1 MRKISLPTLSLGLLP
16 TLLGTVVLIGWYTHN
31 TTLIQVSPT
40 FVPMQYNTAL
50 GFLMSGIGILF
61 AVFYR
66 LQLAQVCGLI
76 VFLTGGLTLIE
87 YGFVVDLGIDQLF
100 MEHYVTTAT
109 SNPGRMAPNTALSFA
124 VTGIA
129 LLFITGSNSSKTKLA
144 LIGIMGA
151 LAFGLGTIAAAG
163 YATNLETAYG
173 WGNLTRMAIHTAV
186 GFLFIGLGLISY
198 AWSKDRHQRT
208 TLPSW
213 LSYVV
218 SIVFLTITVSLW
230 QALNA
235 IQAVGIAQY
244 FVLVFGAVTAAA
256 LGGLVHNVG
265 RLKNI
270 ADQRTQHLEAE
281 ITERSRAEEEA
292 ETAAALLREAIEAIP
307 EGFVVYDSSDQLM
320 LINQKMKEF
329 YSRVAH
335 LLEPGV
341 TLAELLEEDFE
352 QSENERDQSNS
363 QKDAILEQY
372 NSADG
377 EPILRQGVDGRW
389 IESRDH
395 RISTGGVVGIRT
407 DVTRYIEAEKELRE
421 QMDEIETF
429 NNIAVG
435 RELRMI
441 ELKSEINNLLGKLG
455 QDTKYEIVE

>member
-1 MRKISLPTLSLGLLP
+1 MSKISLPTLLFGVLP
-16 TLLGTVVLIGWYTHN
+16 TLLGTVVLVGWYTHN
-31 TTLIQVSPT
+31 TVLIQVSPA

-50 GFLMSGIGILF
+50 GFLMSGAGLLF
-61 AVFYR
+61 ALFLR
-66 LQLAQVCGLI
+66 LRIAQICGVI
-76 VFLTGGLTLIE
+76 VFLTGGLTLVE

-109 SNPGRMAPNTALSFA
+109 SNPGRMAPNTALSFS

-129 LLFITGSNSSKTKLA
+129 LLFVTGSKSGKAMPTVIS
-144 LIGIMGA
+144 IMGA

-186 GFLFIGLGLISY
+186 GFLFIGVGLISY
-198 AWSKDRHQRT
+198 AWSKDRHQRST
-208 TLPSW
+208 VPSW
-213 LSYVV
+213 FSFVV
-218 SIVFLTITVSLW
+218 SIVVLTITVSLW

-235 IQAVGIAQY
+235 VQAVGIAQY
-244 FVLVFGAVTAAA
+244 FVLVFGGVTAAA

-265 RLKNI
+265 RLKGI
-270 ADQRTQHLEAE
+270 ADERTQHLKSE
-281 ITERSRAEEEA
+281 ITERSKAEEEA
-292 ETAAALLREAIEAIP
+292 AEAAALLREAIEAMP
-307 EGFVVYDSSDQLM
+307 EGFVVYDADDRLM

-329 YSRVAH
+329 YARVAH

-341 TLAELLEEDFE
+341 TLAELLEEDFNR
-352 QSENERDQSNS
+352 SENERDKTNS

-372 NSADG
+372 SSADG

-407 DVTRYIEAEKELRE
+407 DVTRYIEAEKELRA

-429 NNIAVG
+429 
-435 RELRMI
+435 
-441 ELKSEINNLLGKLG
+441 
-455 QDTKYEIVE
+455 